1 MKKRLLMI
9 LFCMTMFL
17 MLCGFRED
25 ENKVFDEGELL
36 SEEEEEKLQELCI
49 ETAKEIELD
58 IVVVTTRDLGY
69 KSTMSYA
76 DDFYDEGKYG
86 YEYEYGSGV
95 LFLIYE
101 DPYEGEVYISTA
113 GLGILY
119 IDDYDIDT
127 ILDAGWDDFAYEY
140 EYYDCLEKMI
150 NKTKSVVK
158 SYDHLSGV
166 EEVMDDWYDGEYEDY
181 EDFIVDYVQY
191 GKDPNFFS
199 AFVFCGFI
207 SVIISGI
214 FVLVQNSNYKNKMTV
229 SGGTYFR
236 KNSFVMHSNYDNFL
250 RTDVSRVRIE
260 SSSSGGGGGGGSRG
274 GSSHRSS
281 SGRSHGGGGRRR

>member
-1 MKKRLLMI
+1 MKKRFLMLL
-9 LFCMTMFL
+9 FAMTMFL

-36 SEEEEEKLQELCI
+36 TDDEEEKLQELCI
-49 ETAKEIELD
+49 KTAKEIELD
-58 IVVVTTRDLGY
+58 IVIVTTRDLGY

-76 DDFYDEGKYG
+76 DDFYDEGRFG

-101 DPYEGEVYISTA
+101 DPNEGEVYISTA

-119 IDDYDIDT
+119 IDDYDIET
-127 ILDAGWDDFAYEY
+127 ILDAGWDDFAYDY
-140 EYYDCLEKMI
+140 EYYNCLEKMI
-150 NKTKSVVK
+150 NKTEYIVK
-158 SYDHLSGV
+158 HYEHLNGV
-166 EEVMDDWYDGEYEDY
+166 DEVMDDWYDGKYEDY

-199 AFVFCGFI
+199 AFFFCGI
-207 SVIISGI
+207 VSVIVSGI
-214 FVLVQNSNYKNKMTV
+214 FVLIQNSNYKNRMTV
-229 SGGTYFR
+229 SGGTYFK

-250 RTDVSRVRIE
+250 RTDVTRVRIE
-260 SSSSGGGGGGGSRG
+260 SNSSSGGGGGSRG

-281 SGRSHGGGGRRR
+281 GGHSHGGGGRRR